1 MARKA
6 DYRQTLPRTRSQ
18 QAKGALS
25 LTLRRGRAV
34 ARVCLVVWLAAIAC
48 APFAA
53 AESPDRTTL
62 LLDSVNQTRAQA
74 GVPPLRMNAE
84 LANAAMAQA
93 RHVAAAGR
101 LSHLGPNGEN
111 LGARLQEAAYD
122 YAETAENLASGPTD
136 PARIVSLWQAS
147 PGHNRNI
154 LNPAYSEA
162 GIGRATS
169 QDLDYW
175 VMIFARP
182 GGT

>member
-6 DYRQTLPRTRSQ
+6 DHRQTQPRTRSQ
-18 QAKGALS
+18 RSKGALS
-25 LTLRRGRAV
+25 LTLRRWRAV
-34 ARVCLVVWLAAIAC
+34 VRVCLVVWLASIAS

-53 AESPDRTTL
+53 AESPDRSTG

-93 RHVAAAGR
+93 RHVATAGR

-111 LGARLQEAAYD
+111 LGQRLQEAAYD

-136 PARIVSLWQAS
+136 PARVVSLWENS
-147 PGHNRNI
+147 PGHNRNM
-154 LNPAYSEA
+154 LNPAFSEA
-162 GIGRATS
+162 GIGRVTS
-169 QDLDYW
+169 QDIEYW
-175 VMIFARP
+175 VLILARP